1 MSSLSDLSNDFAKLK
16 SDATQMPEEN
26 ARLRSINAKMLAAL
40 RYVLTFLQEGLPAT
54 ANFDWSKEAVAK
66 MLWPKQSV
74 IPKCYLTLPALQADD
89 GPLFGI
95 VRKLWS
101 DRPKGSDPRRIGHFG

>member
-1 MSSLSDLSNDFAKLK
+1 MGEA
-16 SDATQMPEEN
+16 E
-26 ARLRSINAKMLAAL
+26 LRSINAKMLAAL

-101 DRPKGSDPRRIGHFG
+101 DRPKGSDPRRIGHLG

>member
-1 MSSLSDLSNDFAKLK
+1 
-16 SDATQMPEEN
+16 
-26 ARLRSINAKMLAAL
+26 
-40 RYVLTFLQEGLPAT
+40 VLTVLQEGLPAT